1 MGRKSLDSTEVLG
14 GDKSSSSENRA
25 TLVMIKGSNPGQ
37 EFTLGERT
45 TIGREADITIADTAA
60 SREHAEVV
68 QASGEWKVND
78 LGSTNGTEL
87 NGSPLTSQQ
96 PIQHGD
102 KITIGRTVLQ
112 FIQDAIDPDTGEV
125 YHLEIDE

>member
-1 MGRKSLDSTEVLG
+1 MGQKSLDSTEVLG
-14 GDKSSSSENRA
+14 GNKSTSQKHRA

-37 EFTLGERT
+37 EFPLSEHT
-45 TIGREADITIADTAA
+45 TIGREADISIADSAA

-68 QASGEWKVND
+68 LSGSDWSVAD
-78 LGSTNGTEL
+78 LDSTNGTEL
-87 NGSPLTSQQ
+87 NGEALSGSR
-96 PIQHGD
+96 PISHGD

-112 FIQDAIDPDTGEV
+112 FIQDAMDPDTGEV

>member
-14 GDKSSSSENRA
+14 GDKKTSKARA

-37 EFTLGERT
+37 EFPLDDRT
-45 TIGREADITIADTAA
+45 TIGREADITIADNAA
-60 SREHAEVV
+60 SREHCEVV
-68 QASGEWKVND
+68 LSGSAWSVAD

-87 NGSPLTSQQ
+87 NGSALTSTQ

-112 FIQDAIDPDTGEV
+112 FIQAEIDPDTGEV
-125 YHLEIDE
+125 YHLEVD